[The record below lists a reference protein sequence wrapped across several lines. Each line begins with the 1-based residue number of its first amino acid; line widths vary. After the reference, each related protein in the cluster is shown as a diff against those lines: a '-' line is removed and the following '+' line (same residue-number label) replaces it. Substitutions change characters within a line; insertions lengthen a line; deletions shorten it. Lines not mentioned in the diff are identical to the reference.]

1 MAANGMMDNYDGL
14 AKKYYDYFQGSK
26 MQVCIGKPS
35 VAFRSHPSSSI
46 SCESCPQNILQTPP
60 LLRRMPRPSLSP
72 IPEEMAESYPET
84 LVFSTSIG
92 KFSEDSGYFDS
103 LCLGILIIRSSRFE
117 YIFKDHPIPNLLDG
131 WLVHQ
136 TRLLPQPKIFI
147 SSSFKTSW
155 CWSSFVN
162 SPSSQSTEGKISLTI
177 SSVLLLKEV
186 A

>member
-1 MAANGMMDNYDGL
+1 MYSGKWSTFQDGVDINLKFEQVLAANGMMDNYDGL

-131 WLVHQ
+131 
-136 TRLLPQPKIFI
+136 
-147 SSSFKTSW
+147 
-155 CWSSFVN
+155 
-162 SPSSQSTEGKISLTI
+162 
-177 SSVLLLKEV
+177 
-186 A
+186 